1 MSHTV
6 YIAMGTNL
14 GNRLANLRAAITAFA
29 PDIQGLDESSVY
41 ETEPWGYADQPP
53 FLNMT
58 VRATTDLS
66 PRHLL
71 DRLKG
76 IESTLGRIPNFRN
89 GPRLIDLDILF
100 YDDLILDTPA
110 LVIPHPRL
118 HERAFVLIPLADIA
132 PGLVHPALGVS
143 VAKLVETVDRRGVSL
158 FQG

>member
-14 GNRLANLRAAITAFA
+14 GDRSANLRAAIAALA
-29 PDIQGLDESSVY
+29 PDIQGLDESRVY

-53 FLNMT
+53 FLNMAL
-58 VRATTDLS
+58 RAETDLA
-66 PRHLL
+66 PRDLL

-76 IESTLGRIPNFRN
+76 IEATLGRIPSFRN
-89 GPRLIDLDILF
+89 GPRLIDLDLLF
-100 YDDLILDTPA
+100 YDDLILDVPA

-118 HERAFVLIPLADIA
+118 HERVFVLVPLAEIA
-132 PGLVHPALGVS
+132 PNLLHPVLGLS
-143 VAKLVETVDRRGVSL
+143 VAQLVETVDRRGVSL